1 MSRELARKVADAV
14 LYEGYMLYPYRPSA
28 IKNRQRWGVGIL
40 YPPEYHEVRGGTEHS
55 GMHVECLLHCKD
67 SATLQ
72 LELRFLQSQARQLF
86 QTLDGATQ
94 PVPSLMVDGRP
105 LESWDE
111 AVTRSVEFELEVSEG
126 ARKNFGFGFPA
137 LSETTT
143 PGNGADAAIGE
154 LTRTQHEIQGM
165 IDVAVQRVQRDLV
178 QLKIDLE
185 NTTTLESDVI
195 ERDTVLLRSLLSAHI
210 ILSVSGG
217 EFISLL
223 DPSDEFSDA
232 VKTCRN
238 VGNFPVLV
246 GSAEE
251 RDMMLASPILLY
263 DHPQIAPES
272 VGDFYDS
279 TEMDEMLTLRVLTL
293 TDDEK
298 DEMRMADDRVRNLLE
313 RTESSTREQL
323 MRTHG
328 AIRGMNPARGKQ

>member
-1 MSRELARKVADAV
+1 
-14 LYEGYMLYPYRPSA
+14 
-28 IKNRQRWGVGIL
+28 
-40 YPPEYHEVRGGTEHS
+40 
-55 GMHVECLLHCKD
+55 
-67 SATLQ
+67 
-72 LELRFLQSQARQLF
+72 
-86 QTLDGATQ
+86 
-94 PVPSLMVDGRP
+94 
-105 LESWDE
+105 
-111 AVTRSVEFELEVSEG
+111 
-126 ARKNFGFGFPA
+126 
-137 LSETTT
+137 
-143 PGNGADAAIGE
+143 
-154 LTRTQHEIQGM
+154 M
-165 IDVAVQRVQRDLV
+165 IHVAVQRVQSDLV

-185 NTTTLESDVI
+185 NTTPIESDVI

-223 DPSDEFSDA
+223 DPSDELSDA
-232 VKTCRN
+232 VKMCRN

-298 DEMRMADDRVRNLLE
+298 DEMRMADERVRNLLE
-313 RTESSTREQL
+313 RTENSAREQL